1 MSRNITD
8 ALHQIKTDVAR
19 ALEATLIVRICSELG
34 HQWRDRQLDPV
45 ATVHG
50 FLLQVLHGN
59 TACSHV
65 PHLLSKSVTGE
76 AYGQA
81 RARLPVELFQRLLA
95 EVCRSL
101 GSCLEASARWCGHR
115 VWTMDGSSCS
125 MPDTPE
131 LQDAFGQPSRQAPGC
146 GFPVAHL
153 LTLFHAG
160 TGMLLRVLTAPL
172 RTHDM
177 AQASQLHAELE
188 PGDVVLADRGFC
200 SYAHLALLIQAGMHA
215 VFRLHQR
222 QLVSF
227 RMGRLHVPPSPPFPK
242 LKGARGLP
250 RSRWIKWLGQRDQRV
265 EYFKPKECPRWMSRE
280 AYLALPNSI
289 VVRELRYQIAQP
301 GCRTREVTLVTTL
314 SDPVLYPAIEL
325 AELYAQRWQI
335 ETNLRHLK
343 QTLHMDV
350 LRTKTVAGI
359 QKELLMFALVYN
371 LVRLVMLRAA
381 ERQGVPPD
389 RISFTDAMRW
399 LRHARCGQAL
409 RDLELVPRRP
419 GRHEPRVR
427 KRRPKEYDL
436 MTKPRNTLR
445 EALTRQ
451 RLTY

>member
-1 MSRNITD
+1 MFGNITQ
-8 ALHQIKTDVAR
+8 ALREIKSDVAR
-19 ALEATLIVRICSELG
+19 ALDAALIVRVCVELG
-34 HQWRDRQLDPV
+34 HRWRERELDPV
-45 ATVHG
+45 VTVHG

-65 PHLLSKSVTGE
+65 PHLLGKKVTAE
-76 AYGQA
+76 AYGLA
-81 RARLPVELFQRLLA
+81 RARLPLELFERLLA
-95 EVCRSL
+95 EVCRGL
-101 GSCLEASARWCGHR
+101 QSCLEESARWCGHR

-131 LQDAFGQPSRQAPGC
+131 LQAAFGQPGQQSPGC

-177 AQASQLHAELE
+177 AQASQLHGDLQ
-188 PGDVVLADRGFC
+188 PGDLVLADRGFC
-200 SYAHLALLIQAGMHA
+200 SYAHLALLIQAGLHA
-215 VFRLHQR
+215 VFRLHQK

-227 RMGRLHVPPSPPFPK
+227 RVGRMHVPPSPPFPR
-242 LKGARGLP
+242 LKGVRGLP
-250 RSRWIKWLGQRDQRV
+250 RSRWIKWLGKHDQQV
-265 EYFKPKECPRWMSRE
+265 EYFKPKECPSWMSVE
-280 AYLALPNSI
+280 AYAALPSAI

-314 SDPVLYPAIEL
+314 LDSDLYSAIEL
-325 AELYAQRWQI
+325 AGLYAQRWQI

-350 LRTKTVAGI
+350 LRTKSVAGVH
-359 QKELLMFALVYN
+359 KELTMFALVYN
-371 LVRLVMLRAA
+371 LVRLVMLQAA
-381 ERQGVPPD
+381 QRQDVPLE
-389 RISFTDAMRW
+389 RISFIDALRW
-399 LRHARCGQAL
+399 LRHAQPGQPL
-409 RDLELVPRRP
+409 RDLEIVPRRP

-436 MTKPRNTLR
+436 MNKPRTERR

-451 RLTY
+451 RLTA

>member
-1 MSRNITD
+1 
-8 ALHQIKTDVAR
+8 
-19 ALEATLIVRICSELG
+19 
-34 HQWRDRQLDPV
+34 
-45 ATVHG
+45 
-50 FLLQVLHGN
+50 
-59 TACSHV
+59 
-65 PHLLSKSVTGE
+65 
-76 AYGQA
+76 
-81 RARLPVELFQRLLA
+81 
-95 EVCRSL
+95 
-101 GSCLEASARWCGHR
+101 
-115 VWTMDGSSCS
+115 

-131 LQDAFGQPSRQAPGC
+131 LQDVFGQPSRQLPGC

-188 PGDVVLADRGFC
+188 LGDVVLADRGFC

-222 QLVSF
+222 QLVCF

-250 RSRWIKWLGQRDQRV
+250 RSRWIKWLGKRDQQV
-265 EYFKPKECPRWMSRE
+265 EYFKPKACPRWMNRE
-280 AYLALPNSI
+280 AYSALPDSI

-314 SDPVLYPAIEL
+314 LDPVLYPAIEL

-350 LRTKTVAGI
+350 LRTKTVAGV

-436 MTKPRNTLR
+436 MTRPRNTLR

-451 RLTY
+451 RLTP